1 MGNIGRPPTLMITC
15 CVSTKKAPELKI
27 ADMPHRPA
35 PQETPT
41 GSEAALQTAA
51 HALQNGRAEETE
63 RIAAEVLRQNP
74 DDPRATYLYCHALF
88 LQGRGPA
95 AVEQLERALQRHRS
109 PILETQI
116 GMVLRQ
122 VGRLN
127 EALKWLN
134 DATVSQPPFPPA
146 FLEQGSLLLQLN
158 RRDDAIAVLE
168 RGLALAPNFSEIL
181 VQLGNAYA
189 ARGERTR
196 ATEFFARAI
205 ANLPND
211 PSAIFDYA
219 CIMKNSCCFA
229 QAAELFKR
237 VLAANPSDSLA
248 RLALGICL
256 IESGQTEPGFENLSA
271 ASKTNA
277 KMFGQTVNAI
287 ASAGKGRFWLRP
299 SAARRF
305 LTGSGV

>member
-1 MGNIGRPPTLMITC
+1 
-15 CVSTKKAPELKI
+15 
-27 ADMPHRPA
+27 MPHRPA
-35 PQETPT
+35 PQEYPV
-41 GSEAALQTAA
+41 GSEAALQKAA

-63 RIAAEVLRQNP
+63 RIAGEALKQNP
-74 DDPRATYLYCHALF
+74 DDPRATYLYCHALY

-95 AVEQLERALQRHRS
+95 AIEQLERALQKNRS

-116 GMVLRQ
+116 GMILRH
-122 VGRLN
+122 VGRLDD
-127 EALKWLN
+127 ALKRLDN
-134 DATVSQPPFPPA
+134 ATASQPPFPPA
-146 FLEQGSLLLQLN
+146 FLEYGSLLLQLS

-168 RGLALAPNFSEIL
+168 RGLSLAPNFSDIL
-181 VQLGNAYA
+181 VQLGSAHA
-189 ARGERTR
+189 ARSDRNM
-196 ATEFFARAI
+196 AAEFFARAI
-205 ANLPND
+205 ASMPND
-211 PSAIFDYA
+211 PSTIFDYA
-219 CIMKNSCCFA
+219 CIMKNSCCFL

-237 VLAANPSDSLA
+237 VLAADPSDSLA

-256 IESGQTEPGFENLSA
+256 IETGQTEPGLENLSA

-305 LTGSGV
+305 LTGTSV

>member
-1 MGNIGRPPTLMITC
+1 
-15 CVSTKKAPELKI
+15 
-27 ADMPHRPA
+27 MPHRPA
-35 PQETPT
+35 PQEYPV
-41 GSEAALQTAA
+41 GSEAALQKAA

-63 RIAAEVLRQNP
+63 RIAGEALKQNP
-74 DDPRATYLYCHALF
+74 DDPRATYLYCHALY

-95 AVEQLERALQRHRS
+95 AIEQLERALQKNRS

-116 GMVLRQ
+116 GMILRH
-122 VGRLN
+122 VGRLDD
-127 EALKWLN
+127 ALKRLDN
-134 DATVSQPPFPPA
+134 ATASQPPFPPA
-146 FLEQGSLLLQLN
+146 FLEYGSLLLQLS

-168 RGLALAPNFSEIL
+168 RGLSLAPNFSDIL
-181 VQLGNAYA
+181 VQLGSAHA
-189 ARGERTR
+189 ARGDRNM
-196 ATEFFARAI
+196 AAEFFARAI
-205 ANLPND
+205 ASMPND
-211 PSAIFDYA
+211 PSTIFDYA
-219 CIMKNSCCFA
+219 CLMKNSCCFP

-237 VLAANPSDSLA
+237 VLAADPSDSLA

-256 IESGQTEPGFENLSA
+256 IETGQTGPGLENLSA

-305 LTGSGV
+305 LTGTSV